1 MTEQEKALLQLPAKP
16 VSVILEELHAI
27 RQRAASGEDVTVPLV
42 TLHLHGGRDL
52 LGWIV
57 DLAEDRRGKAILFHS
72 PGPDIRRPDADALYL
87 DPAHIQAITVH
98 NAGQVAH
105 LLSFG
110 RIKAPPGVPPPTKLE
125 LRRKLEALGTAVA
138 EASGATLAFEAVLEG
153 VGDGEPMRELL
164 ALAVDAA
171 EALKEV
177 ARDDV
182 GREGLAKLERVR
194 VSAAAEP
201 SVTVE
206 GRILA
211 VRGPVDGKP
220 GLSRSDLRKGIEA
233 LL

>member
-1 MTEQEKALLQLPAKP
+1 VTEQEKALLQLPAKP

-27 RQRAASGEDVTVPLV
+27 RQRAAAGEDVIVPLV

-52 LGWIV
+52 PGWII
-57 DLAEDRRGKAILFHS
+57 DLAEDRRGKAVLFHS
-72 PGPDIRRPDADALYL
+72 PGPDIRRPDPDALYL
-87 DPAHIQAITVH
+87 DPGHIQAITVH

-110 RIKAPPGVPPPTKLE
+110 KIKAPPGVPPPTKLE

-138 EASGATLAFEAVLEG
+138 EATGAALAFEASLEG
-153 VGDGEPMRELL
+153 VADGEPMRALL
-164 ALAVDAA
+164 GLAVDAS

-177 ARDDV
+177 ARDDL
-182 GREGLAKLERVR
+182 GREGLAKLKRVL

-201 SVTVE
+201 SVTQSGGV
-206 GRILA
+206 LA
-211 VRGPVDGKP
+211 VRGPVDGKA